1 MAKNDALFRPYR
13 TKVCFRNFFLFSP
26 STLPFNLFA
35 SSSRNSERRR
45 QRRRH
50 KMYRIC
56 TNEATTQSVKRREKN
71 WVNQRKQR
79 LYPLQIS
86 GHVSTTGLFAS
97 LNVWYKPNCS
107 LISGD
112 TPRRGTCPK
121 KTNAGKGS
129 ELMKRRR
136 NL

>member
-1 MAKNDALFRPYR
+1 MAKNDALFRQYR
-13 TKVCFRNFFLFSP
+13 ANVCFRDFFWSP
-26 STLPFNLFA
+26 HSTLPSNLFA
-35 SSSRNSERRR
+35 SSSRNSGRRR
-45 QRRRH
+45 QRRRY

-56 TNEATTQSVKRREKN
+56 TNEATTQSVKRWEKN
-71 WVNQRKQR
+71 WINQRKQR

-86 GHVSTTGLFAS
+86 AHVSTTGLFAS

-121 KTNAGKGS
+121 KTDAGKGS